1 MYFNVGAGEYDSHGS
16 ETAKDR
22 DWATNTMRGNA
33 GNITP
38 SGEDKT
44 HVNDTELNR
53 DRTNLYSSDDFGL
66 INAFNWPNP
75 SLKDARSWCGHS
87 EHVSRLA
94 MTPDGSRILS
104 IGGED
109 KTLI

>member
-1 MYFNVGAGEYDSHGS
+1 
-16 ETAKDR
+16 
-22 DWATNTMRGNA
+22 MRGNA

-53 DRTNLYSSDDFGL
+53 DRTILYSSDDFGL
-66 INAFNWPNP
+66 INAFHWPNP
-75 SLKDARSWCGHS
+75 SIKDARSWCGHS

-94 MTPDGSRILS
+94 MTPDGSRIFS

-109 KTLI
+109 KTLIQWKVKAGEPVAADNNAEKEESKE